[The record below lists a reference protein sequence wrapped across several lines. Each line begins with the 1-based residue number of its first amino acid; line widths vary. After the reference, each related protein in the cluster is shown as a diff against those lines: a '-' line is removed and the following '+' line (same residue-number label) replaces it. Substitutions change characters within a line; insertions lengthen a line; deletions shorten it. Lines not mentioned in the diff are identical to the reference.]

1 MRAYVAVTD
10 NDWFK
15 FLSSQPKLD
24 EVNFWQPSGSSRF
37 KALNPGELFLFKLH
51 SPHNYIVGGGFFAG
65 SSNDWPINTVWE
77 MFGIANG
84 ARNPEEMR
92 ARIEK
97 YRNHK
102 IEPYYDYKIGCILL
116 EQPFFLERERWL
128 PVPSNFSL
136 NIVRGRSY
144 DLEAEPGKSL
154 WMNLLSNMPA
164 SFIIREDK
172 ARYGE
177 PVTIMPRLGQ
187 GSFRILVTDA
197 YDRRCSITGERT
209 LPALDAA
216 HIKPFSESQTH
227 NINNGI
233 LLRKD
238 LHALFDSGYVTMTP
252 SYKFEVS
259 RKIKEEFEN
268 GRDYYAM
275 HGTAVRLPVNPQ
287 NRPSMEYLDWHNVNK
302 YKG

>member
-15 FLSSQPKLD
+15 FLSSQPHLK
-24 EVNFWQPSGSSRF
+24 EVNFWQPSGYSRF
-37 KALNPGELFLFKLH
+37 KALTPGELFLFKLH
-51 SPHNYIVGGGFFAG
+51 HPFNYIVGGGIFAG
-65 SSNDWPINTVWE
+65 SSNDWPVNTVWE

-84 ARNPEEMR
+84 AHNPEEMR
-92 ARIEK
+92 IRIEK
-97 YRNHK
+97 YRHHK
-102 IEPYYDYKIGCILL
+102 TEQYHDYKIGCILL
-116 EQPFFLERERWL
+116 QQPFFLEKERWI
-128 PVPSNFSL
+128 PVPANFSL
-136 NIVRGRSY
+136 NIVRGRTY
-144 DLEAEPGKSL
+144 NLEVEPGNSL
-154 WMNLLSNMPA
+154 LNKLLSSMP
-164 SFIIREDK
+164 IISLMREDK

-177 PVTIMPRLGQ
+177 PIEILQRLGQ

-216 HIKPFSESQTH
+216 HIKPYSESGDH
-227 NINNGI
+227 IINNGI

-238 LHALFDSGYVTMTP
+238 LHALFDLGYVTITP

-268 GRDYYAM
+268 GRDYYSM
-275 HGTAVRLPVNPQ
+275 HGMTIRLPGNPY
-287 NRPSMEYLDWHNVNK
+287 NFPSQEYLDWHNVNK